1 MNDITTKIRG
11 YNKRKPNIDK
21 KFKFLND
28 LIERSVYVGKGKE
41 PDKRFDIATE
51 GLSLW
56 ISPQGIKTF
65 YAFKKIKMFN
75 KRKLKFET
83 NNSYKKIFRFEDS
96 NHKNLVAAKCEELKG
111 KVQGFYVERNLTLTR
126 ELSEEDIH
134 SQMQSM
140 FRSREEFR
148 ASQEDLEEELFGK
161 EKTVEEDKS

>member
-1 MNDITTKIRG
+1 MDDITTKIRG
-11 YNKRKPNIDK
+11 YNKRKPNTDK
-21 KFKFLND
+21 KFKFSND

-83 NNSYKKIFRFEDS
+83 NNSYKKIFRFI
-96 NHKNLVAAKCEELKG
+96 
-111 KVQGFYVERNLTLTR
+111 ERVLTL
-126 ELSEEDIH
+126 EL
-134 SQMQSM
+134 
-140 FRSREEFR
+140 
-148 ASQEDLEEELFGK
+148 
-161 EKTVEEDKS
+161 VNY

>member
-1 MNDITTKIRG
+1 MDDITTKIRG
-11 YNKRKPNIDK
+11 YNKREPNKDK
-21 KFKFLND
+21 KFKFSND
-28 LIERSVYVGKGKE
+28 LIERSIYVGKGKE

-96 NHKNLVAAKCEELKG
+96 NHRNLAAAKDELH
-111 KVQGFYVERNLTLTR
+111 NTLK

>member
-1 MNDITTKIRG
+1 MLLKRLKCSTKGSSNLRPIIAI
-11 YNKRKPNIDK
+11 KRYSGLK
-21 KFKFLND
+21 
-28 LIERSVYVGKGKE
+28 
-41 PDKRFDIATE
+41 IATIE
-51 GLSLW
+51 IWLLD
-56 ISPQGIKTF
+56 KTMHL
-65 YAFKKIKMFN
+65 A
-75 KRKLKFET
+75 
-83 NNSYKKIFRFEDS
+83 
-96 NHKNLVAAKCEELKG
+96 NLTRIQQEARAKGQFGVAAKCEELKG